1 MESATSKP
9 PSSCRSPVCRTTV
22 QRIKADDTLVLVSR
36 FEMQPVEG
44 AQGDA
49 ELDLTV
55 DTAQTEQLTLDG
67 AWVMADYDGG
77 PRCRMLLKS
86 DQTQDGD
93 RLTAADGSVQYRAKL
108 SAEHPRRT
116 LDVII
121 PYITI
126 SEPQPAR
133 LQLLALIRAAEAG
146 ESCACDLTEPL
157 GLSQPTVSHH
167 LKVLTEAG
175 LLTREKRGT
184 WAWYAVVPDRLDE
197 IAAVFR

>member
-1 MESATSKP
+1 MATATARRRLPALQGPECCPSGIAEPMDRPTAES
-9 PSSCRSPVCRTTV
+9 
-22 QRIKADDTLVLVSR
+22 L
-36 FEMQPVEG
+36 
-44 AQGDA
+44 AQ
-49 ELDLTV
+49 
-55 DTAQTEQLTLDG
+55 
-67 AWVMADYDGG
+67 
-77 PRCRMLLKS
+77 LLK
-86 DQTQDGD
+86 
-93 RLTAADGSVQYRAKL
+93 AVAD
-108 SAEHPRRT
+108 
-116 LDVII
+116 
-121 PYITI
+121 
-126 SEPQPAR
+126 PAR